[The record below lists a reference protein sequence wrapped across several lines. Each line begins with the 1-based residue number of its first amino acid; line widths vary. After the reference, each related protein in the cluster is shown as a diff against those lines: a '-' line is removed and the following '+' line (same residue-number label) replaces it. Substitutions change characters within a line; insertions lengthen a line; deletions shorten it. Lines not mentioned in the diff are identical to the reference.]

1 MIRTLNY
8 IVVRIKVPVFDMPAT
23 LFASIMET
31 IDLLIFEYKGAHYG
45 VPHQEMENFRAMG
58 FDTAARVRYCPR
70 RIGGGKTIT
79 FNMARLPL
87 MHPILMDAFT
97 GSAKPV
103 YDFEEFRKGKAKAD
117 PDPKQNPDALVK

>member
-8 IVVRIKVPVFDMPAT
+8 IVVRIKVPIFDMPAT

-31 IDLLIFEYKGAHYG
+31 VDLLIFEYKGAHYG
-45 VPHQEMENFRAMG
+45 VPHQEIETFRAMG

-87 MHPILMDAFT
+87 IHPILMDAFV
-97 GSAKPV
+97 SLAKPA
-103 YDFEEFRKGKAKAD
+103 YDFEKFWKGEAKPN
-117 PDPKQNPDALVK
+117 PDPKKNPDTLVK